1 MRILGRPEATHVSH
15 CLMPFSDRLS
25 SLRKQRGLTQEAL
38 ADLIGITKTQVYR
51 YESNLSQPT
60 LDVIKRLAVTLSVTA
75 DELIFEE
82 EERKADDSLLLLLE
96 GVSQLDPDEKH
107 VIKELIEGI
116 LLKHQ
121 ARRLFSERPLVNNG

>member
-1 MRILGRPEATHVSH
+1 MRILGRPETTHVSH

>member
-1 MRILGRPEATHVSH
+1 MSFR
-15 CLMPFSDRLS
+15 LMPFADRLA

-60 LDVIKRLAVTLSVTA
+60 LDVIRRLAVALSVTT
-75 DELIFEE
+75 DTLIFEE
-82 EERKADDSLLLLLE
+82 NERKADDSLLLLLE
-96 GVSQLDPDEKH
+96 GVAQLDPDEKH

-121 ARRLFSERPLVNNG
+121 ARRLFSERPPIKLSAGQ